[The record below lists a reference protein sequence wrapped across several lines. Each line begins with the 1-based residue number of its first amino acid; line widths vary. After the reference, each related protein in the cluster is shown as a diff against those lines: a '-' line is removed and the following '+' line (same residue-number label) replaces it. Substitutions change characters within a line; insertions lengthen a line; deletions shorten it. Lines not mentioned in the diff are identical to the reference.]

1 MNAKLTGPRRHA
13 RPAPYRIVRW
23 DPTRENILFLNQSA
37 NLYANYYQLQI
48 AVHRPFIPSPRKPS
62 PLSFPSLAICTNAA
76 RSCVHVTHVVYTRT
90 GDPHWQNMVGPVSF
104 LALFALTWPNVGHG
118 ASLEP
123 YPNA

>member
-1 MNAKLTGPRRHA
+1 MCERKTD
-13 RPAPYRIVRW
+13 RPATPRSFRSAPCPSVRW

-76 RSCVHVTHVVYTRT
+76 RSCIHVLDVQYKRAGESSVSNTVRLSLSLSPRVV
-90 GDPHWQNMVGPVSF
+90 GG
-104 LALFALTWPNVGHG
+104 G
-118 ASLEP
+118 
-123 YPNA
+123 